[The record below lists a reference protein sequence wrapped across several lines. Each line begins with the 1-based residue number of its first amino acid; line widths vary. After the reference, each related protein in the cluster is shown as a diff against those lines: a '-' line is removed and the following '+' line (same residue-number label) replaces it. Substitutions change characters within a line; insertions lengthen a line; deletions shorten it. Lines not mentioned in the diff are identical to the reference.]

1 MPSTSKKT
9 ATSNFKVAGKKIVKK
24 SKEVVEDSD
33 GYDSEA
39 TQPITSDRE
48 EEEEDSDNDESE
60 EEEEDSD
67 KEDSEAEEA
76 PWYLKKSPDGWEGDF
91 QEWVDYVN
99 ELPDQLTIKDKVCDF
114 TDEEVKEVA
123 ILCGA
128 DGQGGDDAYGN
139 AYGRVPT
146 AKQLRMCEILDK
158 MVVVDYN
165 EKYKTEIKNKDKTQ
179 KKTVKSSFNVEL
191 KFEKGFF
198 EELQNIH
205 KNDKGEKL
213 PLEFWKEQ
221 ISNWA
226 YEVCNV
232 GNARCRSGYTKL
244 SPKVQNVV
252 GCDMPTN
259 FYTDKTELL
268 CGHFHT
274 PDMLELIKNT
284 AGKKVKESKPQTV
297 KQKAE
302 KHKKMTK
309 AEKKEM
315 MALLQAQ
322 IDAEDDEE

>member
-1 MPSTSKKT
+1 MPSTSATKAKT
-9 ATSNFKVAGKKIVKK
+9 AKFAVSKKPK
-24 SKEVVEDSD
+24 SPSPSPEPSSANES
-33 GYDSEA
+33 
-39 TQPITSDRE
+39 SDRE
-48 EEEEDSDNDESE
+48 EDSEKEESEDEEEDTEFPGDNEEEDSDND
-60 EEEEDSD
+60 DG
-67 KEDSEAEEA
+67 EEA
-76 PWYLKKSPDGWEGDF
+76 PVPWYLKKSPDGWEGDF

-99 ELPDQLTIKDKVCDF
+99 DLPDQLTIKDKVCDY

-128 DGQGGDDAYGN
+128 DGQGGADAYGN

-198 EELQNIH
+198 EELQTIH

-226 YEVCNV
+226 YDICNI
-232 GNARCRSGYTKL
+232 GNARCRSGYNTL

-252 GCDMPTN
+252 GCDMPTD
-259 FYTDKTELL
+259 FYGEQTSLL